1 MSTKTMDSPLPQVPE
16 PPRRPQTLTYL
27 LASFGALIL
36 LGVVLGT
43 SWSALNTLSR
53 GDSFLSANAQGITS
67 VEVDADA
74 REFNF
79 EFADVP
85 EAQLD
90 IRSSD
95 NGWELSRQGTALI
108 VDSPDG
114 WANWCI
120 FGCDSTQSTVVLTLP
135 EALNDGSL
143 DVDLELSA
151 GEFYGTGQFNSLVL
165 EMSAGRLV
173 ASGSANS
180 VDVRLGA
187 GHASLELADV
197 REASFEVSAGR
208 LDGVLTGSVP
218 ASVSGEVS
226 AGMLDLA
233 LPTASYD
240 VRSTVSA
247 GNLDNRLTT
256 DPAAANKV
264 LLDVSAGNVVLR
276 ESS

>member
-1 MSTKTMDSPLPQVPE
+1 M
-16 PPRRPQTLTYL
+16 
-27 LASFGALIL
+27 
-36 LGVVLGT
+36 
-43 SWSALNTLSR
+43 
-53 GDSFLSANAQGITS
+53 
-67 VEVDADA
+67 
-74 REFNF
+74 
-79 EFADVP
+79 P

-95 NGWELSRQGTALI
+95 YGWELTRQGAALI
-108 VDSPDG
+108 VDSPDS
-114 WANWCI
+114 WANWCV